1 VVVREWRLRWI
12 SSGLGGP
19 VEERLNVRLMAGM
32 VSVEEMSH
40 NCFYIIDRRS
50 LLRLLLR
57 REMYVNASGRCGARW
72 EVF

>member
-1 VVVREWRLRWI
+1 
-12 SSGLGGP
+12 
-19 VEERLNVRLMAGM
+19 MAGM

-40 NCFYIIDRRS
+40 NCFYIIDRRP

-57 REMYVNASGRCGARW
+57 RGMYVNASGRCGARW